1 MNYAKRVNPTQQAR
15 GLDCPHC
22 QQAIFL
28 SGQPMQM
35 RIIDRDG
42 FQREIEPEEP
52 DVVSDELP
60 PEARW
65 ELAEYYAKVVR
76 PALVAEGKSKARL
89 SDYKTAVTRW
99 QECFSVVEL
108 RETKRANPS
117 GKLDLRTPTPLLYQI
132 TPATL
137 EEFRAWLLKGITT
150 PHGADKN
157 AAVVVAILRRAE
169 TAWVIPR
176 LPKIKS
182 ATRPRVGVLF
192 TFLTEE
198 MSKLHA
204 AATGTQ
210 WPMKTNKAT
219 GSHAVDPAL
228 YWRLFLAGGY
238 TYGFRPQ
245 EWWRFDNRRD
255 PARALSWGGVNFDPV
270 QEVHKR
276 KIENEHGWLTWEQT
290 KTCRT
295 MILPMNAAVRR
306 AVEGVRDALSVE
318 PQAADRVFPFP
329 LSAGTSKGD
338 QPVYPSSGF
347 YAAWWDLV
355 KRAGID
361 AQTETDSRGREMHT
375 THAPKHF
382 RKTARTIHQM
392 RIGSASNWITGHLPK
407 TVGERNY
414 FNAVEQVIE
423 SINAMQ
429 MPDAF

>member
-1 MNYAKRVNPTQQAR
+1 MHA
-15 GLDCPHC
+15 
-22 QQAIFL
+22 
-28 SGQPMQM
+28 M

-42 FQREIEPEEP
+42 FQRDITQEPPEEEVKQEP
-52 DVVSDELP
+52 QEP
-60 PEARW
+60 QEAPESRW
-65 ELAEYYAKVVR
+65 ELAKYYTEVVR
-76 PALVAEGKSKARL
+76 PALIAEGKSKARL

-99 QECFSVVEL
+99 QECFSVMEIP
-108 RETKRANPS
+108 EKEGPDFS
-117 GKLDLRTPTPLLYQI
+117 GKLDLRTYTPLLYQI

-137 EEFRAWLLKGITT
+137 EEFREWLLKGITT

-157 AAVVVAILRRAE
+157 VSAIVAILRRAE
-169 TAWVIPR
+169 TTWVIPR
-176 LPKIKS
+176 LPKLKP

-192 TFLTEE
+192 TFLSEE
-198 MSKLHA
+198 LTQLHA
-204 AATGTQ
+204 AAAGTQ
-210 WPMKTNKAT
+210 WPTKTNPAS
-219 GSHAVDPAL
+219 GSMSVDPAL
-228 YWRLFLAGGY
+228 YWRLFLIGGY

-255 PARALSWGGVNFDPV
+255 SARALSWSGVNFGPT

-276 KIENEHGWLTWEQT
+276 EVHNEHGWLTWEQT

-295 MILPMNAAVRR
+295 MILPMSAAVRK
-306 AVEGVRDALSVE
+306 AIVDVRDTLSVD
-318 PQAADRVFPFP
+318 PQATDRVFPFP
-329 LSAGTSKGD
+329 LSAGTSKGS
-338 QPVYPSSGF
+338 QSVYPSSGF
-347 YAAWWDLV
+347 YAAWWDMV

-361 AQTETDSRGREMHT
+361 AQTKEDARGREMHT

-392 RIGSASNWITGHLPK
+392 RIGSAANWITGHLAK

-429 MPDAF
+429 VPEGF